1 MCNTN
6 MSLEEKYKL
15 QNNNDTDWSPIAI
28 STLVLHLDNLIYV
41 NKYLSYEKI
50 YPLKKNIAY
59 SLQYIEFLNKVRTD
73 IYMTS
78 VLTTQ
83 NIKSIL
89 VHGTTIIEAIF
100 YFLVESH
107 DSANSTN
114 WKKLKTLNTGEYE
127 LNGNKIRNEIIV
139 FEKTQN
145 PIKTSMTFDQ
155 MAKKVETKKLLGSTY
170 KNYSRISALRKL
182 RNKIHIHDSEH
193 NYDTDWHNFNL
204 KELVLICDVLHSV
217 LTSELFKN
225 SSINDRFDF
234 LKIK

>member
-1 MCNTN
+1 MIVK
-6 MSLEEKYKL
+6 EKHRL
-15 QNNNDTDWSPIAI
+15 LDNNDADWSPIPV
-28 STLVLHLDNLIYV
+28 STLELHLDKLICV

-78 VLTTQ
+78 VLSTQ

-89 VHGTTIIEAIF
+89 VNGATIIEAIF
-100 YFLVESH
+100 YFLVETNDLS
-107 DSANSTN
+107 NSTD
-114 WKKLKTLNTGEYE
+114 WKKIKTLNTGEYE
-127 LNGNKIRNEIIV
+127 MNGGKIKNEVIV
-139 FEKTQN
+139 FEKSLN

-155 MAKKVETKKLLGSTY
+155 MSKKVETKKLLGVSF

-193 NYDTDWHNFNL
+193 NYDTDWNNFNF
-204 KELVLICDVLHSV
+204 KELTLICDILHSV
-217 LTSELFKN
+217 LISELFKDSKSN
-225 SSINDRFDF
+225 KRFDF
-234 LKIK
+234 LKIEKNV